1 MEHNALQETN
11 EYAVNNVN
19 YQVSVSF
26 QPSGDKIPA
35 ENFAD
40 KMKRLILSE
49 DIMSH
54 NGKK

>member
-11 EYAVNNVN
+11 EYAVNNVK